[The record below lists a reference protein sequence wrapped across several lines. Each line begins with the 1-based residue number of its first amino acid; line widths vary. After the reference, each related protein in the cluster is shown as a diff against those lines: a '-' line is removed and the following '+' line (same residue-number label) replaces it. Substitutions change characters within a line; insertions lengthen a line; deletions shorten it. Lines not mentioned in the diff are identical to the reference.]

1 MVTEADQTNRAAQS
15 TSDDLVL
22 LACIRASDKNAFR
35 VLFRRYRTPVY
46 WSAFTILRS
55 RADSEEITQ
64 DVFITMWSKRSS
76 IEVYG
81 ESALPWLI
89 TTARFL
95 ALNRLRQ
102 VRRRRT
108 DEIENADQIADSRH
122 SPEETALAAEAMTA
136 IEHLVAAMPQVD
148 QDIFRFCLL
157 EDLTYKEAAARLRVS
172 HASVRNRLA
181 RLKQRLRTELLL
193 LTRGE

>member
-1 MVTEADQTNRAAQS
+1 MTEAEQTNGVALS
-15 TSDDLVL
+15 TSEDLVL
-22 LACIRASDKNAFR
+22 LASIRASDRNAFQ

-55 RADSEEITQ
+55 PADSEEIAQ

-95 ALNRLRQ
+95 ALNRLRHI
-102 VRRRRT
+102 RRRRT
-108 DEIENADQIADSRH
+108 DDIENADQIADSRP
-122 SPEETALAAEAMTA
+122 SPEETALATEAMTA
-136 IEHLVAAMPQVD
+136 IENLVAAMPQVD
-148 QDIFRFCLL
+148 QDIFQLCLL

-181 RLKQRLRTELLL
+181 RLKQRLRTELRL